1 MPQTATNG
9 HINGAAVEA
18 ARKARGLTQEAA
30 ATAADIS
37 QAYLSQIETGRRTHV
52 SSARLAR
59 LAAALDVDPAE
70 LLAPAATSRP
80 VLTVA
85 EAAERLRLNEQTVRA
100 MCRSGREIAAARVGR
115 QWRIPESEVSRLL
128 TPTER
133 AS

>member
-9 HINGAAVEA
+9 DINGAAVEA
-18 ARKARGLTQEAA
+18 ARKARGLSQGAA

-52 SSARLAR
+52 SAARLAR
-59 LAAALDVDPAE
+59 LAAALDVDPAA
-70 LLAPAATSRP
+70 LITPTDPTGP

-85 EAAERLRLNEQTVRA
+85 EAAVRLRLNEQTVRVK
-100 MCRSGREIAAARVGR
+100 CSTGEIPAARVGR
-115 QWRIPESEVSRLL
+115 QYRIPARVVDAML

>member
-1 MPQTATNG
+1 MPQTATTG

-18 ARKARGLTQEAA
+18 ARKARGLSQGAA

-37 QAYLSQIETGRRTHV
+37 QAYLSQIETGRRTNV
-52 SSARLAR
+52 SAARLAR
-59 LAAALDVDPAE
+59 LAATLDVDPAE
-70 LLAPAATSRP
+70 LLAPAAKARP

-85 EAAERLRLNEQTVRA
+85 EAAERLRLGEQTIRV
-100 MCRSGREIAAARVGR
+100 MCRRREIVAARLGR